1 MMLGANPGLVPPY
14 PVAAHTDPSASI
26 RRAADMALTR
36 SFVERIGRSDLA
48 VIEVRHTAVVLERQ
62 PQPASVGHDELGLLP
77 ATERSPRKVVDE
89 RTPGQ
94 AARPLLPASQ
104 RLPAASPVME

>member
-1 MMLGANPGLVPPY
+1 
-14 PVAAHTDPSASI
+14 
-26 RRAADMALTR
+26 MALTR